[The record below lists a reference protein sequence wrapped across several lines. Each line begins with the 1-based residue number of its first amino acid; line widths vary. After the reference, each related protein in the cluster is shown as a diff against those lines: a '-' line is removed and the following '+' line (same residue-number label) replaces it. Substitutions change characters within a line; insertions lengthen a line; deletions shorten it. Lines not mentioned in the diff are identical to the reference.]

1 MSHQFEEAV
10 RGEAMPL
17 LHDENETSIYYK
29 MLDLMEKPLL
39 MAAMDECWG
48 NQTKV
53 AERLGINRA
62 TLRTKLKRHGIKLWS
77 KYDRLAGKY
86 LS

>member
-1 MSHQFEEAV
+1 MSHLKFEEAV

-39 MAAMDECWG
+39 MAAMDECRG

-62 TLRTKLKRHGIKLWS
+62 TLRIIFYQQNPSHST
-77 KYDRLAGKY
+77 
-86 LS
+86 